1 MKYLFS
7 AILALCFS
15 VSAIA
20 QNYVLINGDGSK
32 YSELCIAATVSEQ
45 ALSALARKHIVYP
58 SEVGEIT
65 CNGLLIKEFANKYQ
79 SNPSAT
85 GKSQKVF
92 ALINANGTKETKLC
106 IAAATSNEEF
116 SKVKSELFGKDRR
129 TVQDISC
136 NDLRIASFAKKH
148 GNVEF
153 HI

>member
-20 QNYVLINGDGSK
+20 QNYALTNGDGSK
-32 YSELCIAATVSEQ
+32 YSELCIAAAVSEQ
-45 ALSALARKHIVYP
+45 ALSALARKHIVHP

-65 CNGLLIKEFANKYQ
+65 CNGLLIKEFANKYR

-92 ALINANGTKETKLC
+92 AFVNANVDVLGTAPGMLVT
-106 IAAATSNEEF
+106 
-116 SKVKSELFGKDRR
+116 
-129 TVQDISC
+129 Q
-136 NDLRIASFAKKH
+136 
-148 GNVEF
+148 
-153 HI
+153 